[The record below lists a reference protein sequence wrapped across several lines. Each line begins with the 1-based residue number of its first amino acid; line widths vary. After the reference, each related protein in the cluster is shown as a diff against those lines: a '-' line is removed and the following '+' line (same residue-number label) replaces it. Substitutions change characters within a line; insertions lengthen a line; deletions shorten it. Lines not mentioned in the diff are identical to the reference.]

1 MNARFVKRDKLS
13 GTVLK
18 VPTEIDNVANFQLR
32 RAHSVVSRAWNDD
45 NLENMAIKKRSITTL
60 KSKPYLISIDWK
72 TVNGSTELKNFFRS

>member
-18 VPTEIDNVANFQLR
+18 VPTEIDNIANFQLR

-45 NLENMAIKKRSITTL
+45 NLENMAIKKEHHYI
-60 KSKPYLISIDWK
+60 KIK
-72 TVNGSTELKNFFRS
+72 TVPHFH

>member
-1 MNARFVKRDKLS
+1 MNAGFVKRDKLS

-45 NLENMAIKKRSITTL
+45 NLENMAIKKSITTL
-60 KSKPYLISIDWK
+60 KL
-72 TVNGSTELKNFFRS
+72 